1 VHENEGWRAS
11 VTADRGGAVLAL
23 EDGTVFRGASIG
35 ADAEA
40 GGEVVFTT
48 SMTGYVEVLTDPS
61 YAGQIVTMAF
71 PMIGTYGVNKEWAE
85 SRRPFLR
92 GFVVRHASPYSSH
105 WAGAQTVGEYLRAW
119 GIPGIAGIDTRM
131 LVRRLRSEGL
141 KRGILATG
149 AVDAAA
155 LVARAQALPDP
166 SDEDLVGEVLPD
178 GSLTLP
184 GEGPRIAL
192 IDCGVK
198 SGIAR
203 ELHIRGCEVVV
214 LPGSVRA
221 REVLALAP
229 DGLMLSNGP
238 GDPARLEDT
247 AAEVRKL
254 WGRLPIFGVCLGNQI
269 LALAA
274 GARTFKLPFGHRG
287 SNHPVMDQETGRIR
301 ITTQNHGYAVD
312 EETLKAHGMRV
323 THRNLHDNTVEGL
336 RHETLPVWSV
346 QFHPEARPGPRDSRD
361 LFDKFL
367 SVVSDAKSGARTPAE
382 SA

>member
-1 VHENEGWRAS
+1 MHENEIRSAI
-11 VTADRGGAVLAL
+11 VTPPVRTAHLAL
-23 EDGTVFRGASIG
+23 EDGMIFSGPSIG
-35 ADAEA
+35 AAVDA

-92 GFVVRHASPYSSH
+92 GFVVRHASAYSSH
-105 WAGAQTVGEYLRAW
+105 WAGTQTITDYLRAW
-119 GIPGIAGIDTRM
+119 GIPGIADIDTRK
-131 LVRRLRSEGL
+131 LVRHLRASGL
-141 KRGILATG
+141 KRGVLATG
-149 AVDAAA
+149 NVEAAA
-155 LVARAQALPDP
+155 LVSRARALPDP

-178 GSLTLP
+178 GSLVLP
-184 GEGPRIAL
+184 GGGPRIAL
-192 IDCGVK
+192 LDCGVK
-198 SGIAR
+198 TGIAH
-203 ELHIRGCEVVV
+203 ELNLRGCEVVV

-221 REVLALAP
+221 HDVLALAP

-238 GDPARLEDT
+238 GDPARLEET

-254 WGRLPIFGVCLGNQI
+254 WGKLPIFGVCLGNQI

-301 ITTQNHGYAVD
+301 ITTQNHGYAV
-312 EETLKAHGMRV
+312 EEESLKANGMRV
-323 THRNLHDNTVEGL
+323 THRNLHDDTVEGL
-336 RHETLPVWSV
+336 RHESLPVWSV

-367 SVVSDAKSGARTPAE
+367 AVVADVRRGARTPAE